1 MNRFFAVTLGQLLVV
16 FPIWAA
22 IVGCGQQR
30 VREASRAPASAAET
44 RGMINDA
51 SASVPRVKQQA
62 RFVAFQAAPAVPRKI
77 IYEAGI
83 TLVVEDIAKTET
95 EIDRLLKEFDSYVS
109 EANVDRTQGEQLS
122 GKWQVRIPV
131 ANFESFL
138 DALSKLGVAESR
150 RQTAQDVTEEF
161 VDLEAQISNKK
172 RLEERIVEL
181 LKDKSGAIKD
191 VIEVEREL
199 GRVRGEIEQME
210 GRLRYLTN
218 RTELTTITITAREER
233 NYVPPAAP
241 TFTNQIASAWW
252 NSLTALRSF
261 GERLVIVIVVLFP
274 WFVLLCVLIVPA
286 FWYFNRRNAA
296 TKQVTATERRVDPV

>member
-1 MNRFFAVTLGQLLVV
+1 VKQ
-16 FPIWAA
+16 
-22 IVGCGQQR
+22 
-30 VREASRAPASAAET
+30 ET
-44 RGMINDA
+44 R
-51 SASVPRVKQQA
+51 
-62 RFVAFQAAPAVPRKI
+62 FVNFQAAPAIARKI

-83 TLVVEDIAKTET
+83 NLVVEDIAKTET
-95 EIDRLLKEFDSYVS
+95 EIDRLLKEFDGYIS
-109 EANVDRTQGEQLS
+109 EANVDRTQGEQLT
-122 GKWQVRIPV
+122 GQWRVRVPV
-131 ANFESFL
+131 ANFDPFL
-138 DALSKLGVAESR
+138 DELSELGVAESR

-210 GRLRYLTN
+210 GRLRYLGN

-233 NYVPPAAP
+233 DYVPPAAP
-241 TFTNQIASAWW
+241 TFVNRITSAWW
-252 NSLTALRSF
+252 ESLSALRTF
-261 GERLVIVIVVLFP
+261 GEQLVVAVVYLFP

-286 FWYFNRRNAA
+286 YWYVSKRYAA
-296 TKQVTATERRVDPV
+296 KAMAAPERLTDGAK